1 MSAKFLF
8 YRFDLAF
15 TSNLSSGQS
24 SSRFSRGGNLASRR
38 IRILMHG
45 LGENT
50 NGQIGIDDRSRA
62 AVCKHNVIGGYGVS
76 RPRYLFVSDLLS
88 LCFSLRLRILGTHG
102 MGAACFS
109 SLGFRHRSRPSSH
122 RRHRRRLVASR
133 RERRWFPINIIQRKR
148 DARWRFANVP
158 RRRSRDG
165 QVWGS

>member
-1 MSAKFLF
+1 MKIKREILLSIRSRVYIQSVIGSVVLALF
-8 YRFDLAF
+8 TRWKPCV
-15 TSNLSSGQS
+15 
-24 SSRFSRGGNLASRR
+24 ASHSHLNAR
-38 IRILMHG
+38 

-50 NGQIGIDDRSRA
+50 NEQIGIDDRSRA

-122 RRHRRRLVASR
+122 RRRRLVASR
-133 RERRWFPINIIQRKR
+133 RER
-148 DARWRFANVP
+148 
-158 RRRSRDG
+158 
-165 QVWGS
+165 